1 MLRTGLVLGVS
12 VPAAIL
18 TLALLPVVRQEADA
32 MGAPTAPR
40 VAYEAPAT
48 ALPGMRPYSTALY
61 PIRVATA
68 RRPAAHTESAPARS
82 AQEEVPAKP
91 RRLTKEGCEAPLSSL
106 VGPEARR
113 MVPGRCMT

>member
-1 MLRTGLVLGVS
+1 MLRTGFVLGVS

-18 TLALLPVVRQEADA
+18 TLILLPAVRQEADA

-40 VAYEAPAT
+40 VAYETPAT
-48 ALPGMRPYSTALY
+48 PLPGMRPYSTALS
-61 PIRVATA
+61 PIHVATA
-68 RRPAAHTESAPARS
+68 PRPSTRTETVPTRS
-82 AQEEVPAKP
+82 AQEELPAKP
-91 RRLTKEGCEAPLSSL
+91 RRLTKEGCEIPLSSL

>member
-1 MLRTGLVLGVS
+1 MLRTGLLLGVS

-18 TLALLPVVRQEADA
+18 TLILVPVVRQEADA
-32 MGAPTAPR
+32 MGGPTAPR
-40 VAYEAPAT
+40 VAYETPAT
-48 ALPGMRPYSTALY
+48 PLPGTRPYSTALY
-61 PIRVATA
+61 PIHVATA
-68 RRPAAHTESAPARS
+68 PRPSTRTETVPTRS
-82 AQEEVPAKP
+82 AQEELPAKP